1 MATARPLL
9 MAPDIAADNDEVA
22 KYARRKTIDS
32 QILSRLNN

>member
-1 MATARPLL
+1 MAAARPVL
-9 MAPDIAADNDEVA
+9 MAPDIATDNDEAV